1 MINFFCITKESMIR
15 DICDFNDIEYKETE
29 SAVLY
34 ELFLYVQNGK
44 QATSDILEQVDWKF
58 IKDNNKKLIITHRV
72 IYHLQFFKEAILD
85 YINRYNC
92 KDNVIWYSFNPYEAN
107 DKDINVTFFDPIS
120 HVSFEDDLLMKE
132 ERNVCKFKKVTDFTF
147 KTFEKSD
154 KYFISTNKR
163 HASHRVLSNH
173 LLNKKNLIKKG
184 YYSFY
189 PKHNKWFGDE
199 IEKEWL
205 DYFGENKKILERN
218 NITIKQLQEDASKSY
233 ILDPEAVKLRTQL
246 ESIEPF
252 YEKALIAHV
261 TETTANDCE
270 MYITEK
276 TYIPILMGRPFLV
289 IGNKH
294 QLRFLKNYYG
304 FKTFNKIFDESYDDE
319 PCQIA
324 KTIKVTE
331 ELDKFCSLPFAKA
344 REKVE
349 SIRDVLEHNRKICDS
364 MNRAD
369 LFEKT
374 LTKII
379 EG

>member
-15 DICDFNDIEYKETE
+15 DICDFDDIEYKETE

-34 ELFLYVQNGK
+34 ELFLYVQNGN
-44 QATSDILEQVDWKF
+44 QATLDILDQVDWKF
-58 IKDNNKKLIITHRV
+58 IKDNNKKLIITHRI
-72 IYHLQFFKEAILD
+72 IYHLEFFKEALLE
-85 YINRYNC
+85 YLNRYDC
-92 KDNVIWYSFNPYEAN
+92 KDNVFWYSFNPYEAN
-107 DKDINVTFFDPIS
+107 DKDINVTFFDPIN
-120 HVSFEDDLLMKE
+120 HVSFEDDLLIKE
-132 ERNVCKFKKVTDFTF
+132 EVGNVYKFKTVTDFSF
-147 KTFEKSD
+147 KTFENSD

-163 HASHRVLSNH
+163 HNSYRVLSNH
-173 LLNKKNLIKKG
+173 LLNKKDLIKKG

-189 PKHNKWFGDE
+189 PQKDLHNE
-199 IEKEWL
+199 AEKEWL
-205 DYFGENKKILERN
+205 DYFNENKKILERN
-218 NITIKQLQEDASKSY
+218 NITIKQIQEDVSKSY
-233 ILDPEAVKLRTQL
+233 ILDPDANVPMDH

-349 SIRDVLEHNRKICDS
+349 SIKDVLEHNRKICDS